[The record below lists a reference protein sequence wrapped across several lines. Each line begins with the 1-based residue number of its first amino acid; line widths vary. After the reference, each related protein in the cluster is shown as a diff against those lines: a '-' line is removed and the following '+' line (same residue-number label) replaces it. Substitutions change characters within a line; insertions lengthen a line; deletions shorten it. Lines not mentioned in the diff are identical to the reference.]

1 VTEKMQ
7 KMANIVFYGH
17 SCFEVE
23 LGGKNILFD
32 PFITDNPLANE
43 ISLNQIHPD
52 YVLVSHAHG
61 DHTGDLLHFAQK
73 GSVVVAIHE
82 ICEWVGKQGNSV
94 YHPMNIGGKKS
105 FDFGEVHMVQAI
117 HSSSFPDG
125 TYGGLAA
132 GFVVKSSA
140 VCFYFAG
147 DTAVYSDMALLAE
160 EYIFDFVVLPIG
172 DNYTMGIDGAI
183 KAAKLLQCK
192 KVMGVHYNTFGYI
205 MIDAEEAINKFKS
218 EGIELILPQLNTK
231 YTV

>member
-1 VTEKMQ
+1 MQ

-147 DTAVYSDMALLAE
+147 DTAVYSDMVLLAE

-205 MIDAEEAINKFKS
+205 MIDTEEAINKFKS

>member
-1 VTEKMQ
+1 MQ

-205 MIDAEEAINKFKS
+205 IIDTEEAINKFKS

>member
-1 VTEKMQ
+1 MQ

-205 MIDAEEAINKFKS
+205 KIDTEEAINKFKS